1 VTRVILGLLLRAAV
15 VLSGA
20 ALATFSLLWHAPGD
34 PALAIAMARYNSVV
48 PQEIVDLVRAEAG
61 LDAGF
66 WPAFKAWLGPLLVGD
81 FGRSSVNGRAV
92 LPDLLTAIS
101 YTVPLAIAGLVIGL
115 LIAVPLA
122 IIAARKPGSVI
133 DRFAVGVAS
142 LGAAIPAYWLGLLL
156 ILLFAVK
163 LAWLPAMGT
172 RTPLH
177 MLLPALTLG
186 LGVAAALTR
195 IIRSGLLEARGQQF
209 LPAFERRGVSTRTI
223 GKDHVALHA
232 AIPVIT
238 VLGLEL
244 AFLLEG
250 AVMVE
255 VIFSRP
261 GLGRFL
267 VHAIEARDFPKV
279 QAVVLLAALL
289 FVIINLLIDLTYR
302 LIDPRIGER
311 NA

>member
-1 VTRVILGLLLRAAV
+1 MIRVILGLLLRAVV

-20 ALATFSLLWHAPGD
+20 ALVTFSLLWHAPGD
-34 PALAIAMARYNSVV
+34 PALAIAMARYNSLV
-48 PQEIVDLVRAEAG
+48 PQDIVDLVRAEAG

-66 WPAFKAWLGPLLVGD
+66 WPAFQAWLGPLVVGD

-92 LPDLLTAIS
+92 LPDLLTAVS
-101 YTVPLAIAGLVIGL
+101 STVPLALAGLVIGL
-115 LIAVPLA
+115 FIAVPLA
-122 IIAARKPGSVI
+122 IIAARKPGSMI
-133 DRFAVGVAS
+133 DRFAVAVAS

-172 RTPLH
+172 RTSLH

-195 IIRSGLLEARGQQF
+195 IIRSGLLEAREQLF
-209 LPAFERRGVSTRTI
+209 LLALERRGVSARTI
-223 GKDHVALHA
+223 SKDHVALHA

-261 GLGRFL
+261 GLGSFL
-267 VHAIEARDFPKV
+267 VHAIEARDFPIV
-279 QAVVLLAALL
+279 QAVVLLAATL

-302 LIDPRIGER
+302 LIDPRISE
-311 NA
+311 N